1 MMSRGPG
8 ISYEEAQGPD
18 GLRIYAIGD
27 IHGRFDCLSKMHDL
41 IMREIERDQP
51 ADWRI
56 IHLGDYVDRGPRS
69 AEVLDFL
76 AKRRSEDSRVIAL
89 AGNHDQGFLDFL
101 ADPEDSEL
109 FIHYGGFDTAASY
122 GVVLE
127 THSPGKLAASH
138 RRLLAAIPVSHL
150 AFLRDLKRSCSFG
163 DFFFC
168 HAGVRPGIALD
179 AQSEHD
185 LIWIRG
191 EFLRHDGLF
200 EKVIVHGHTP
210 SNHPEL
216 LANRINVDT
225 KAFDTGRLTAL
236 VVDRSEKRLLSAVC

>member
-1 MMSRGPG
+1 MSGGAGIEFASARGP
-8 ISYEEAQGPD
+8 D
-18 GLRIYAIGD
+18 DVRIYAIGD
-27 IHGRFDCLSKMHDL
+27 VHGRFDCLSEMHEL
-41 IMREIERDQP
+41 IAREIERDQP

-56 IHLGDYVDRGPRS
+56 IHLGDYVDRGPHS
-69 AEVLDFL
+69 AEVLNFL
-76 AKRRSEDSRVIAL
+76 AKRCGEDSRIIAL

-101 ADPEDSEL
+101 ADPADSEL

-127 THSPGKLAASH
+127 THSRETLAASH
-138 RRLLAAIPVSHL
+138 RRMLAAIPTPHL
-150 AFLRDLKRSCSFG
+150 TFLRDLERSCSFG

-168 HAGVRPGIALD
+168 HAGVRPGVALD

-191 EFLRHDGLF
+191 EFLRHEGLF

-210 SNHPEL
+210 CSRPEV
-216 LANRINVDT
+216 LANRVNVDT

-236 VVDRSEKRLLSAVC
+236 VVDGSEKRLLSADC